1 MIKMEEKEMKKKTI
15 NEKLARV
22 EQDRKMKLC
31 IVRKMCSEGA
41 KKNLLGLKRDR
52 KSRLLISKTS
62 TLKALG
68 DGTTME

>member
-41 KKNLLGLKRDR
+41 KKNLLGLNGIENRGFE
-52 KSRLLISKTS
+52 SQSQVL
-62 TLKALG
+62 
-68 DGTTME
+68 

>member
-41 KKNLLGLKRDR
+41 KKNLQGLNGIENRGFESQR
-52 KSRLLISKTS
+52 QVL
-62 TLKALG
+62 
-68 DGTTME
+68 